1 MRIVFLFSYRR
12 IINTEVFFFQEA
24 FAAPNTSV
32 IIQKQRTLLITFNQT
47 MLDDK
52 LKLVGKMAEERTQRK
67 KNHFFKFLQNVY
79 SILDLEFTKSII
91 ISTLPWCSLQTAN
104 ARPEMRL
111 LARPEIRLL
120 FVGYPRCGDELR
132 PTSMKNTSPFIE
144 SPECTTNECF
154 ITCRLPAG
162 LRSISFPF

>member
-67 KNHFFKFLQNVY
+67 KKSFF
-79 SILDLEFTKSII
+79 
-91 ISTLPWCSLQTAN
+91 
-104 ARPEMRL
+104 
-111 LARPEIRLL
+111 
-120 FVGYPRCGDELR
+120 
-132 PTSMKNTSPFIE
+132 
-144 SPECTTNECF
+144 
-154 ITCRLPAG
+154 
-162 LRSISFPF
+162 

>member
-1 MRIVFLFSYRR
+1 
-12 IINTEVFFFQEA
+12 
-24 FAAPNTSV
+24 
-32 IIQKQRTLLITFNQT
+32 
-47 MLDDK
+47 MLDEK
-52 LKLVGKMAEERTQRK
+52 LKLAEKMAEERTQRNK
-67 KNHFFKFLQNVY
+67 KQ
-79 SILDLEFTKSII
+79 LDLEFTKSII
-91 ISTLPWCSLQTAN
+91 ISTHPWCSLRTAN

-120 FVGYPRCGDELR
+120 FAGYPRCGDELR

>member
-1 MRIVFLFSYRR
+1 MRIVFLSSHRR

-47 MLDDK
+47 MPDDK
-52 LKLVGKMAEERTQRK
+52 LKLAEKMAEERTQRNK
-67 KNHFFKFLQNVY
+67 KQLFFKFLHNVY

-91 ISTLPWCSLQTAN
+91 ISILPWCSMRTAN
-104 ARPEMRL
+104 
-111 LARPEIRLL
+111 ARPEIRLL
-120 FVGYPRCGDELR
+120 FAGYPRCGDELR

>member
-52 LKLVGKMAEERTQRK
+52 LKLAGKMAEERTQRK
-67 KNHFFKFLQNVY
+67 KKKTIIFLNFFKT
-79 SILDLEFTKSII
+79 SI
-91 ISTLPWCSLQTAN
+91 P
-104 ARPEMRL
+104 
-111 LARPEIRLL
+111 
-120 FVGYPRCGDELR
+120 Y
-132 PTSMKNTSPFIE
+132 
-144 SPECTTNECF
+144 
-154 ITCRLPAG
+154 
-162 LRSISFPF
+162 

>member
-1 MRIVFLFSYRR
+1 MRIVFLSSYRR

-24 FAAPNTSV
+24 FAVPNTSV

-52 LKLVGKMAEERTQRK
+52 LKLAEKMAEERSQRK
-67 KNHFFKFLQNVY
+67 KKNNYFFKFLQNVY

-91 ISTLPWCSLQTAN
+91 ISTLLWCSLRTAN
-104 ARPEMRL
+104 APPEMRL

-120 FVGYPRCGDELR
+120 FAGYPRCGASSETQGQSFGSGERARRNFLSTGER
-132 PTSMKNTSPFIE
+132 ASGYRLSPSYFQ
-144 SPECTTNECF
+144 
-154 ITCRLPAG
+154 
-162 LRSISFPF
+162 

>member
-1 MRIVFLFSYRR
+1 MRIVFLSSYRR

-47 MLDDK
+47 MFDDK
-52 LKLVGKMAEERTQRK
+52 LKLAEKMAEERTQRK
-67 KNHFFKFLQNVY
+67 KKNNYFFKFLQNVY
-79 SILDLEFTKSII
+79 SILDLKFTKSII
-91 ISTLPWCSLQTAN
+91 ISTLPWCSLRTAN
-104 ARPEMRL
+104 
-111 LARPEIRLL
+111 ARPEIRLL
-120 FVGYPRCGDELR
+120 FAGYPRCGDELR
-132 PTSMKNTSPFIE
+132 PTSMKKTSPFIE

>member
-1 MRIVFLFSYRR
+1 
-12 IINTEVFFFQEA
+12 
-24 FAAPNTSV
+24 
-32 IIQKQRTLLITFNQT
+32 

-52 LKLVGKMAEERTQRK
+52 LKLAEKMAEERTQRNK
-67 KNHFFKFLQNVY
+67 KQ
-79 SILDLEFTKSII
+79 LDLEFTKSII
-91 ISTLPWCSLQTAN
+91 ISTLPWCSLRTAN
-104 ARPEMRL
+104 
-111 LARPEIRLL
+111 ARPEIRLL
-120 FVGYPRCGDELR
+120 FAGYPQCGDELR

>member
-1 MRIVFLFSYRR
+1 MRIVFLSSYRR

-47 MLDDK
+47 MLDEK
-52 LKLVGKMAEERTQRK
+52 LKLAEKMAEERTQRNK
-67 KNHFFKFLQNVY
+67 KQ
-79 SILDLEFTKSII
+79 LDFEFTKSII
-91 ISTLPWCSLQTAN
+91 ISTLPWCSLRTAN

-120 FVGYPRCGDELR
+120 FAGYPRCGDELT

-154 ITCRLPAG
+154 NTCRLPAG